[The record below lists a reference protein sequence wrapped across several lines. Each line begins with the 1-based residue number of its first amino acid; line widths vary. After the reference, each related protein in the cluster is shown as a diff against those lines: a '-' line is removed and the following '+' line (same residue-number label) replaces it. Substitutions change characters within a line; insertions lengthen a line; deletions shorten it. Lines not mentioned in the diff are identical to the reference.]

1 MRRLLL
7 LVIYTKKPYLNY
19 MLKTKIFP
27 KLNENETVTQILRTE
42 KETTLKN
49 QNENFYF
56 CKATNLTNVKNSK
69 CIRYNIN

>member
-27 KLNENETVTQILRTE
+27 KLNENESVTQNLRTE
-42 KETTLKN
+42 KETTLKIKMKTFTFAR
-49 QNENFYF
+49 QR
-56 CKATNLTNVKNSK
+56 
-69 CIRYNIN
+69 I